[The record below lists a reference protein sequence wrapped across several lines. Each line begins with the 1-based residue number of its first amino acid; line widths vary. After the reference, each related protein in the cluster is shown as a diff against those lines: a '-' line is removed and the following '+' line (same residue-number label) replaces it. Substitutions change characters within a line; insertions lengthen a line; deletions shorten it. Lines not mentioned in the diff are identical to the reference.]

1 MREIVH
7 ERSNGGRRNHQHY
20 HRQVLIEYQRMNQV
34 ATEYERKHVYRI
46 ECNDCHFVLTDR
58 GMNAVLLSDRAV
70 QLFSTDLLPDTVS
83 FVHGDYAA
91 ASCSCR
97 VRDIAC
103 LNCGNIVGYHVNVPC
118 KLCLSQPNNGHYWM
132 FRSYD
137 ISAQQIY
144 VQLGPKGTDL
154 PLLWGFVRDAGDFSG
169 GFFRSGDAT
178 AAKLSCQL
186 SVHLASSVPLV
197 VHDPIL
203 QKVIA
208 HTFNDEDT
216 HNKHIQ
222 FCR

>member
-1 MREIVH
+1 
-7 ERSNGGRRNHQHY
+7 
-20 HRQVLIEYQRMNQV
+20 MNQV

-46 ECNDCHFVLTDR
+46 ECNDCSSVLTDR
-58 GMNAVLLSDRAV
+58 GMNAVLLSDRSV
-70 QLFSTDLLPDTVS
+70 QLFSTDLVPDSVA

-103 LNCGNIVGYHVNVPC
+103 KNCGNVVGYHVNVPC

-132 FRSYD
+132 FRSFD
-137 ISAQQIY
+137 IKAQQIF
-144 VQLGPKGTDL
+144 VQCNALTRVVVGPKGTDL

-197 VHDPIL
+197 VHDPVVKHVMAQTFHDNNDVRL
-203 QKVIA
+203 QHVYY
-208 HTFNDEDT
+208 
-216 HNKHIQ
+216 
-222 FCR
+222 CR

>member
-1 MREIVH
+1 
-7 ERSNGGRRNHQHY
+7 
-20 HRQVLIEYQRMNQV
+20 MNQV

-46 ECNDCHFVLTDR
+46 ECNDCHSILTDR

-144 VQLGPKGTDL
+144 VQCKIID
-154 PLLWGFVRDAGDFSG
+154 
-169 GFFRSGDAT
+169 
-178 AAKLSCQL
+178 
-186 SVHLASSVPLV
+186 
-197 VHDPIL
+197 IY
-203 QKVIA
+203 IY
-208 HTFNDEDT
+208 
-216 HNKHIQ
+216 
-222 FCR
+222 

>member
-1 MREIVH
+1 
-7 ERSNGGRRNHQHY
+7 
-20 HRQVLIEYQRMNQV
+20 MNQV

-46 ECNDCHFVLTDR
+46 ECNDCSSVLTDR
-58 GMNAVLLSDRAV
+58 GMNAVLLSDRSV
-70 QLFSTDLLPDTVS
+70 QLFSTDLVPDSVA

-103 LNCGNIVGYHVNVPC
+103 KNCGNVVGYHVNVPFLIS
-118 KLCLSQPNNGHYWM
+118 KRNKYLSNAM
-132 FRSYD
+132 
-137 ISAQQIY
+137 
-144 VQLGPKGTDL
+144 GPKGTDL

-197 VHDPIL
+197 VHEPVVKHVMAQTFHDHDDVRL
-203 QKVIA
+203 QHVYY
-208 HTFNDEDT
+208 
-216 HNKHIQ
+216 
-222 FCR
+222 CR